1 MFSLRIKLFL
11 AILLASALL
20 IVGLLGLMQWSFT
33 TGFGNY
39 LRQQQQQRLESVA
52 NELAEHFAET
62 GHWDNLD
69 PQQLRR
75 KPKRGMPD
83 LSPHER
89 MGPPPHPRHGPFIL
103 DAHKA
108 PVLGLMNPQDE
119 HVLLPITVD
128 DRVVGYVGERIRKGP
143 QDFMERKF
151 AEHQSRHFI
160 LFGALAIAVSLLVA
174 FPLAS
179 LLVRRIQRLLEH
191 IQQLSKGN
199 FTAATS
205 TQGRDELS
213 QLAVHLNALGQTL
226 QQNAQSHRTLVA
238 DISHELRTPIAVLK
252 AQLEA
257 VEDGVQPLNSATVQR
272 LQQQVSR
279 LARLV
284 NDLYQLSLAD
294 LGALSYTKEMLDLR
308 ALVLD
313 QVEAFQAPME
323 QAGLTLAVQ
332 DHAQRSLHVLG
343 DAQRL
348 QQLLGNLLQNSVQYT
363 HAPGRVAVDI
373 STHGKDA
380 VIRIADSAPGVP
392 KDLQPRLFERLFRAE
407 SSRNRNSGGAG
418 LGLSLCQS
426 ITQAHGGSIEIS
438 DSPLGGI
445 AVCVRIPLASS

>member
-11 AILLASALL
+11 AILLASVLL

-33 TGFGNY
+33 TGFGHY
-39 LRQQQQQRLESVA
+39 LRQQQQQRLESIA
-52 NELAEHFAET
+52 DELAEYFAES
-62 GHWDNLD
+62 GHWNDID
-69 PQQLRR
+69 PEQLRR
-75 KPKRGMPD
+75 KPKRGKPGAD
-83 LSPHER
+83 LPER
-89 MGPPPHPRHGPFIL
+89 VGPPPHPRHGPFIL
-103 DAHKA
+103 DAEKS
-108 PVLGLMNPQDE
+108 PVLGRMNPHDE
-119 HVLLPITVD
+119 HILLPITVD
-128 DRVVGYVGERIRKGP
+128 DQVVGYVGERIRKGP

-160 LFGALAIAVSLLVA
+160 LFGALAILVSLLVA

-179 LLVRRIQRLLEH
+179 LLVHRIQRLLAH

-199 FTAATS
+199 FTATTS
-205 TQGRDELS
+205 TKGRDELS

-257 VEDGVQPLNSATVQR
+257 VEDGVQPLNNATVQR
-272 LQQQVSR
+272 LQQQVGR
-279 LARLV
+279 LAGLV

-308 ALVLD
+308 ALALE
-313 QVEAFQAPME
+313 QVEAFRARTE
-323 QAGLTLAVQ
+323 QACLTLDIQ
-332 DHAQRSLHVLG
+332 DQAQRPLYVLG

-363 HAPGRVAVDI
+363 NAPGRIAVDI
-373 STHGKDA
+373 STHDKDA
-380 VIRIADSAPGVP
+380 VIRVLDSAPGVP
-392 KDLQPRLFERLFRAE
+392 KELQPRLFERLFRAE

-426 ITQAHGGSIEIS
+426 ITQAHGGRIEIS

-445 AVCVRIPLASS
+445 VVCVRIPLASS